1 MPDQESQRP
10 AALWVAATGSLL
22 VGVLLIGLA
31 AASLAAGHG
40 GFSGGVGVALIGYG
54 AAMIL
59 GAWALWRGS
68 LFGRGPVVAMALLN
82 LVAGYT
88 FTSTAP
94 WMWLL
99 VVVSAVTVLAAALPS
114 TSRAL
119 RLGRVSSG
127 GEPPRK
133 ADPET

>member
-1 MPDQESQRP
+1 M
-10 AALWVAATGSLL
+10 
-22 VGVLLIGLA
+22 
-31 AASLAAGHG
+31 
-40 GFSGGVGVALIGYG
+40 ALIGYG

-68 LFGRGPVVAMALLN
+68 LFGRGPVMAMALVN

-88 FTSTAP
+88 FTGTAP
-94 WMWLL
+94 WVWLL
-99 VVVSAVTVLAAALPS
+99 VVVSAVTVVAAALPG

-133 ADPET
+133 ADQGM